1 MTAVRTPVRTP
12 IPPRKHQRRRRVRPG
27 RRQWLP
33 RLPRRAVL
41 GILGG
46 LVVVAGALSWLVLFS
61 SVLAVRMVAVTGT
74 EDGNA
79 AAVRE
84 IASIPE
90 GLPLARLDTDAVTE
104 RLLLLPQIESVSV
117 QRSWPSTVR
126 IKVVERV
133 PVALVDVDGV
143 QWLIDRNAVL
153 FAQVTEPPAGAPL
166 LEVQN
171 AASDDRATL
180 AALEVIGALPA
191 DIRDRLARVS
201 AETPDSV
208 VLHLV
213 GGRTVIW
220 GSAEDSDRKALVL
233 AGVFSQPGGTI
244 DVSSPSAVVIR

>member
-1 MTAVRTPVRTP
+1 
-12 IPPRKHQRRRRVRPG
+12 
-27 RRQWLP
+27 
-33 RLPRRAVL
+33 
-41 GILGG
+41 
-46 LVVVAGALSWLVLFS
+46 
-61 SVLAVRMVAVTGT
+61 MVAVTGT

-153 FAQVTEPPAGAPL
+153 FAQVTEPPAGVPL

-233 AGVFSQPGGTI
+233 AGVFGQPGGTI